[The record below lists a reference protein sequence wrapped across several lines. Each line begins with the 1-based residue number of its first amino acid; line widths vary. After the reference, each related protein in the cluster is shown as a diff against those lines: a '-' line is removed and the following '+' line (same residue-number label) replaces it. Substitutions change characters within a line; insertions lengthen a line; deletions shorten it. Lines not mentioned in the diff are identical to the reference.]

1 MVLCASVAAAVAQMH
16 AKGAGLLVVFA
27 MPPPPPPGASN
38 SAGESPAD
46 HYARVAGAAMARHTL
61 PGAAA
66 ALSAAGAVGVV
77 VFAGTADAA
86 ALTRR
91 YGPPPRLP
99 ATYFIAANGELRG
112 VAGGYLSPDE
122 EKTLAELGLVP
133 SAVLVATPL
142 DATGGG
148 GGGGGGPA
156 AGVAAAVGG
165 AASVAATGVATA
177 AATVGG
183 WLGWAAARVGGGGG
197 GGGGGNSVPAGGA
210 GEGGGGVIDS
220 DGPPPPPPGGGRE
233 MRQLPMGGLRHRP
246 AFGDGQDDGSV
257 DYWNGNGTTF
267 GARDAGDADAEE
279 DADAPRRGWGGG
291 RR

>member
-91 YGPPPRLP
+91 HGPPPRLP

-112 VAGGYLSPDE
+112 VAGGYLSPGG
-122 EKTLAELGLVP
+122 LA
-133 SAVLVATPL
+133 SAL
-142 DATGGG
+142 
-148 GGGGGGPA
+148 
-156 AGVAAAVGG
+156 
-165 AASVAATGVATA
+165 
-177 AATVGG
+177 
-183 WLGWAAARVGGGGG
+183 AAR
-197 GGGGGNSVPAGGA
+197 
-210 GEGGGGVIDS
+210 
-220 DGPPPPPPGGGRE
+220 GGGRAS
-233 MRQLPMGGLRHRP
+233 RLPRRWWRRRPPQQRRPRHRR
-246 AFGDGQDDGSV
+246 
-257 DYWNGNGTTF
+257 T
-267 GARDAGDADAEE
+267 RRAGE
-279 DADAPRRGWGGG
+279 RGRGG
-291 RR
+291 RMKLSTVRMVPQRRAPLLPPLPPAGT

>member
-91 YGPPPRLP
+91 HGPPPRLP

-112 VAGGYLSPDE
+112 VAGGYLSPGG
-122 EKTLAELGLVP
+122 LA
-133 SAVLVATPL
+133 SALA
-142 DATGGG
+142 ARGGGERHACRGAGGG
-148 GGGGGGPA
+148 GGRRSSVVLVIGGRGEQG
-156 AGVAAAVGG
+156 
-165 AASVAATGVATA
+165 
-177 AATVGG
+177 
-183 WLGWAAARVGGGGG
+183 R
-197 GGGGGNSVPAGGA
+197 
-210 GEGGGGVIDS
+210 GEGGGG
-220 DGPPPPPPGGGRE
+220 
-233 MRQLPMGGLRHRP
+233 
-246 AFGDGQDDGSV
+246 
-257 DYWNGNGTTF
+257 
-267 GARDAGDADAEE
+267 
-279 DADAPRRGWGGG
+279 
-291 RR
+291 